1 MKHVD
6 IFITH
11 NMTSLKARRAAYV
24 YVIYALTSKGDAT
37 CSEFGMEQNVTVNR
51 INLYAFCS
59 ALAHFTSPAEITVYT
74 DSSVLAG
81 AFNSGNI
88 DKWQKNGFQTA
99 RGRPLANADL
109 WRRAAQLIQG
119 HLVSAVL
126 TKQHQYTSW
135 AETELIRKYG
145 CAQ

>member
-37 CSEFGMEQNVTVNR
+37 CSAFGMEQNVTVNR

-59 ALAHFTSPAEITVYT
+59 ALAHFTNPAEITVIRIPLCLQVHLT
-74 DSSVLAG
+74 VEILINGRRMVFRQRGDALLPMQICGVERH
-81 AFNSGNI
+81 NSYKGI
-88 DKWQKNGFQTA
+88 W
-99 RGRPLANADL
+99 
-109 WRRAAQLIQG
+109 
-119 HLVSAVL
+119 
-126 TKQHQYTSW
+126 
-135 AETELIRKYG
+135 
-145 CAQ
+145 